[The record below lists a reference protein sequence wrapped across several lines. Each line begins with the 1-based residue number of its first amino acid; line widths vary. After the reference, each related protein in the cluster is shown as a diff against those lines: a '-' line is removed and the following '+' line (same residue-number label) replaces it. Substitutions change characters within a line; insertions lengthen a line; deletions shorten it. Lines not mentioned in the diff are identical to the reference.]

1 MSVGRDSEV
10 FWESGGEFCEF
21 CVSSKDVVVVVVVAV
36 VWVVEAVVVFEPG
49 ADVNGGG
56 GGGVGASLLETD
68 FCLR

>member
-21 CVSSKDVVVVVVVAV
+21 CVSSKDVVVVVVVV
-36 VWVVEAVVVFEPG
+36 VWGVEAVVVFEPG